1 MQAQAKDLARL
12 HRLVD
17 ERENQ
22 CSELV
27 SRVAR
32 GDANMAELALAQE
45 QLRELQ
51 VLEAAIRDKASRSL
65 SNSVGM
71 SSEGPLPPLGRM

>member
-1 MQAQAKDLARL
+1 MQALANDLARL

-32 GDANMAELALAQE
+32 GDADMAELVKAQE

-51 VLEAAIRDKASRSL
+51 VLEAAIRDKTARARST
-65 SNSVGM
+65 SVRL
-71 SSEGPLPPLGRM
+71 SSEESLPPFGRM